1 MESQPRD
8 VPAQAEAETHHVA
21 TPEQR
26 VLDLGEL
33 SGVVGDPTGQRE
45 QAREK
50 IRSQRKSARQAAIDR
65 SGAAPG
71 AHYFG
76 WLYLAAWAVGTFP
89 LFADPNHRLW
99 FVPWIVMLA
108 YGLLGHAKA
117 EQTGTMFE
125 FADSVYYL
133 GFTLSVGALLASLD
147 PFNPN
152 VRPDAEKIFRLFGQA
167 LITTLFGVV
176 GRTAL
181 QTFYRLPTETI
192 EEVNQRLTAEARR
205 YVEQLSELT
214 TSMDRIL
221 TTQVRS
227 TETQLVPQFA
237 TLENV
242 LRMTVT
248 DLTVVSGGA
257 QVLKETVKEATSA
270 LGVMMGQYQARSRD
284 ITTSHDSM
292 VNSAKQLSSAFSGAS
307 DLTVASVSQFSD
319 AVEILDQQAKSV
331 SSALE
336 RVATSLSSVTVDPT
350 PLAGPIAAIGEAV
363 REVGDATRAEA
374 TGLKAATKALLEEV
388 ERVQSAHSDLTRRD
402 FTAALDRFAKQL
414 DALSDATANQRT
426 LTEGEVE
433 MLQKQVTTT
442 LAAARDVSAAL
453 EEITTIVLARL
464 KELTGATRG

>member
-1 MESQPRD
+1 VESQPKD
-8 VPAQAEAETHHVA
+8 VSGEPEAETHRVP
-21 TPEQR
+21 TPER
-26 VLDLGEL
+26 NVIDLGEL
-33 SGVVGDPTGQRE
+33 SGVPGDSAGQRQ

-50 IRSQRKSARQAAIDR
+50 ILLQRKTARQAAVDR

-76 WLYLAAWAVGTFP
+76 WLYLAAWALGTFP

-99 FVPWIVMLA
+99 FIPWIVMLG

-147 PFNPN
+147 PFNPAAK
-152 VRPDAEKIFRLFGQA
+152 PDAERLFRLFGLA

-181 QTFYRLPTETI
+181 QTFYRLPSETI

-205 YVEQLSELT
+205 YVERLSELT

-221 TTQVRS
+221 TTQVQV
-227 TETQLVPQFA
+227 TEAKLIPQFA
-237 TLENV
+237 TLENA

-248 DLTVVSGGA
+248 DLTVISGGA
-257 QVLKETVKEATSA
+257 QALKETMTHATSA
-270 LGVMMGQYQARSRD
+270 LGVMTEQYQARSRD
-284 ITTSHDSM
+284 ITASHDSI
-292 VNSAKQLSSAFSGAS
+292 VDSANQLSSAFSGAS
-307 DLTVASVSQFSD
+307 DSTVASASQFSD
-319 AVEILDQQAKSV
+319 AIEILDQQAKSV

-336 RVATSLSSVTVDPT
+336 KVAAD
-350 PLAGPIAAIGEAV
+350 
-363 REVGDATRAEA
+363 
-374 TGLKAATKALLEEV
+374 LE
-388 ERVQSAHSDLTRRD
+388 RIQSAHSDLTRRD
-402 FTAALDRFAKQL
+402 FNAALDTFAQQL
-414 DALSDATANQRT
+414 DGLSEATANQRR

-453 EEITTIVLARL
+453 EEITTLVLARL
-464 KELTGATRG
+464 QQLTAATNG